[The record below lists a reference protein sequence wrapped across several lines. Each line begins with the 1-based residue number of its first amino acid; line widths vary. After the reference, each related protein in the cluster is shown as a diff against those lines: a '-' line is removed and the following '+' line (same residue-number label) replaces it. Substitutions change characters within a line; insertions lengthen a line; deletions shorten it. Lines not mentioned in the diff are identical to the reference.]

1 MRIRLRR
8 YDANIKVCSGQ
19 AKKAGDLGDNEQLRL
34 AAEDAEF
41 TRAKER
47 LTLKHR
53 NTSKWARRAL
63 KRGINITDEG
73 APLPLPTKKSPT
85 QQHCCLVHW
94 TYDNKNDVL
103 IPLPTTRE
111 A

>member
-1 MRIRLRR
+1 MCNPTCDLWL
-8 YDANIKVCSGQ
+8 Q
-19 AKKAGDLGDNEQLRL
+19 AKKAGDLGDTEQLRL

-73 APLPLPTKKSPT
+73 AHSRSNAPSVSCHERCMGSNNVGRTVS
-85 QQHCCLVHW
+85 
-94 TYDNKNDVL
+94 
-103 IPLPTTRE
+103 
-111 A
+111 